1 VAAGALWCQAGGR
14 RATLNDRPGAGTAR
28 AFVIPIACIGARQRA
43 PLAMSLR
50 IVEVVAPVA
59 RVDAVMTI
67 AREGGAIDAWHVAGA
82 DHERATVKILVAM
95 ERCQTLIDAI
105 ESDNRCRIILNPV
118 LATVPEQQPEAG
130 EQEQEEQSSTAPR
143 EELYDSVAQ
152 GAQVDST
159 FILLTVLSTLVAA
172 IGLLKDNV
180 AVVIGAMVI
189 APLLGPNLAFA
200 FGVALGDRVL
210 MLRALRANL
219 IGLSLTI
226 GISVLAGL
234 ILPLDLSSHELV
246 ARTSVEY
253 GSVALALASGAA
265 AVLSLTSGLSSAL
278 VGVMVAVALLPPA
291 ATFGFM
297 LGAGHFQKALGA
309 ATLLSVNLVCV
320 NLAAQI
326 VLVSRGIR
334 PRTWWQKKEA
344 QQSIVLNLAVWGILL
359 MLLLGVIYVESVHPF
374 Q

>member
-1 VAAGALWCQAGGR
+1 
-14 RATLNDRPGAGTAR
+14 
-28 AFVIPIACIGARQRA
+28 
-43 PLAMSLR
+43 
-50 IVEVVAPVA
+50 
-59 RVDAVMTI
+59 MTI
-67 AREGGAIDAWHVAGA
+67 AREGGAIDAWQVAGA

-95 ERCQTLIDAI
+95 ERCQALIDAI
-105 ESDNRCRIILNPV
+105 QSDIAGDSRCRIILSPV
-118 LATVPEQQPEAG
+118 LATVPEPQPEAG
-130 EQEQEEQSSTAPR
+130 GREQEEQSSTAPR

-159 FILLTVLSTLVAA
+159 FVLLTALSTLVAA

-219 IGLSLTI
+219 IGLLLAT
-226 GISVLAGL
+226 GISVLAGVV
-234 ILPLDLSSHELV
+234 LPLDLSSHELV

-297 LGAGHFQKALGA
+297 LGAGQFQKALGA
-309 ATLLSVNLVCV
+309 GTLLSVNLVCV